1 MKLTYTE
8 EFPENILEPILK
20 LVPKTP
26 SFLTVEFIDRL
37 REMLVQVGIV
47 CEDRDEIILCLN
59 LFEDLDLIQLQEVQ
73 EDNYVTYKIHR
84 KYLDEQ

>member
-37 REMLVQVGIV
+37 REMLVEVGIV